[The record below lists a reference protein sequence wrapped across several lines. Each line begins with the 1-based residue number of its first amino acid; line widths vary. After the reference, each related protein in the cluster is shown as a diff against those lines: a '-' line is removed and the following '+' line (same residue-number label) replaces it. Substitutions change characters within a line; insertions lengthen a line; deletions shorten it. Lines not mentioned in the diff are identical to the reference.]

1 MPTPCSNWSIF
12 TASDT
17 TYLESRNAS
26 DPKPS
31 GESLANRVPM
41 GDRQPVPMGL
51 LLRILLDLSIERLIP
66 PWSMAV
72 HSCSA
77 GIFLHYNYGLWN
89 DENSA
94 VQIARAFNY
103 NEVCTLACCCFK
115 YVHNRFC
122 ASSTTTIVRCAMLH
136 STCIYCRMSD
146 SLRSEETNITYKSVV
161 TEYESWSSLKQS
173 FLLYLII
180 IIIGMM
186 VDYGVSEDDITR
198 PLLHC
203 HTRLFD
209 TGNDIDKMPSSFGY
223 KL

>member
-1 MPTPCSNWSIF
+1 
-12 TASDT
+12 
-17 TYLESRNAS
+17 
-26 DPKPS
+26 
-31 GESLANRVPM
+31 M

-103 NEVCTLACCCFK
+103 NEVCTSAYCCFK

-122 ASSTTTIVRCAMLH
+122 ASSTTTIVRCAIIANAALH
-136 STCIYCRMSD
+136 LHILSHVWFTPIRRDKYHLQMCSD
-146 SLRSEETNITYKSVV
+146 WIWILIKPETIFPVIFNHHHNWDDGGLWCEWRWHYQTTASLS
-161 TEYESWSSLKQS
+161 
-173 FLLYLII
+173 
-180 IIIGMM
+180 
-186 VDYGVSEDDITR
+186 
-198 PLLHC
+198 H
-203 HTRLFD
+203 
-209 TGNDIDKMPSSFGY
+209 
-223 KL
+223 

>member
-1 MPTPCSNWSIF
+1 MPLTPNLVERAWQTGSPWGIANQSPWDSCWGYCWIWASRGWSRHG
-12 TASDT
+12 AW
-17 TYLESRNAS
+17 R
-26 DPKPS
+26 
-31 GESLANRVPM
+31 
-41 GDRQPVPMGL
+41 
-51 LLRILLDLSIERLIP
+51 SI
-66 PWSMAV
+66 V
-72 HSCSA
+72 
-77 GIFLHYNYGLWN
+77 LHYNYGLWN
-89 DENSA
+89 NENSA

-103 NEVCTLACCCFK
+103 NAVCTLACCCFK

-146 SLRSEETNITYKSVV
+146 SLRSEETNITYKCVV